1 MKQSIALS
9 MNPLVKVA
17 VALIV
22 GMAFGRY
29 ALSAVMGL
37 VCRCCFVLGGGVFK
51 WKKTNVGQLGTAF
64 LGGFGWW
71 FVYGKC

>member
-29 ALSAVMGL
+29 ALSVVPLWGWFAVAVLCL
-37 VCRCCFVLGGGVFK
+37 VV
-51 WKKTNVGQLGTAF
+51 AF
-64 LGGFGWW
+64 LSGKRRMLVSWALLFGWW

>member
-22 GMAFGRY
+22 GMALGRY
-29 ALSAVMGL
+29 ALSVVPLWGWFAVA
-37 VCRCCFVLGGGVFK
+37 VLCLAVVFLSGK
-51 WKKTNVGQLGTAF
+51 RRLLGSWA
-64 LGGFGWW
+64 LGGFGRW
-71 FVYGKC
+71 FAYGKC